1 MTKQIKMDLL
11 KREMERKKK
20 VLESV
25 KTKSGRF
32 IRVKDLRHE
41 EEEEEETQRSK
52 RKAEKNDSKATK
64 RSKVECS
71 EEEPAEIRNQPDK
84 ELRKRQEES
93 SRDGVASAGDMS
105 ASAITTEFRSYGMPI
120 RLFGETDIERRERLQ
135 EARKTRKETLA
146 SLSEKEEFRLGK
158 GHGIRNPFLEKSE
171 TADTNPNNAPAK
183 KPEKEDNWTVDDEKD
198 PPKKIYRYLKGLLRE
213 WEDDLMKRPEEVKRS
228 VAGRNESKTLKQ
240 CKDYIRPLFKLCKN
254 RSLAEDM
261 MEHILKIVEY
271 CQQGE
276 FVKANDT
283 YIDVAI
289 GRAAWPIGV
298 TMVGIHERT
307 GRSKINSQN
316 VAHVMNSE
324 LQRKYLTSVKRLI
337 TFAQRKRPDVDPSKK
352 VMN

>member
-1 MTKQIKMDLL
+1 MLL
-11 KREMERKKK
+11 
-20 VLESV
+20 
-25 KTKSGRF
+25 G
-32 IRVKDLRHE
+32 
-41 EEEEEETQRSK
+41 
-52 RKAEKNDSKATK
+52 AA
-64 RSKVECS
+64 
-71 EEEPAEIRNQPDK
+71 
-84 ELRKRQEES
+84 
-93 SRDGVASAGDMS
+93 
-105 ASAITTEFRSYGMPI
+105 AITTEFRSYGLPI
-120 RLFGETDIERRERLQ
+120 RLFGETDLERRERLQ
-135 EARKTRKETLA
+135 EARKAQKETLA

-158 GHGIRNPFLEKSE
+158 GHGIRNPFLEKNE
-171 TADTNPNNAPAK
+171 GADSIPTNNAPTK
-183 KPEKEDNWTVDDEKD
+183 KTEKEDNWTADDETD

-213 WEDDLMKRPEEVKRS
+213 WEDDLMERPEEMKRS

-261 MEHILKIVEY
+261 MGHILKIVEY

>member
-1 MTKQIKMDLL
+1 MDLL

-20 VLESV
+20 MLEGA
-25 KTKSGRF
+25 KAKSGHRF
-32 IRVKDLRHE
+32 LRAKDLRV
-41 EEEEEETQRSK
+41 EEEETERAK
-52 RKAEKNDSKATK
+52 RRTKPNDSAATK
-64 RSKVECS
+64 RQKMDYL
-71 EEEPAEIRNQPDK
+71 EEESTDK
-84 ELRKRQEES
+84 VKRQPENELKKREEPS
-93 SRDGVASAGDMS
+93 SREGVASSTDDMT
-105 ASAITTEFRSYGMPI
+105 AAAITNEFRSFGLPI
-120 RLFGETDIERRERLQ
+120 RLFGETDAERRGRLQ
-135 EARKTRKETLA
+135 EARKSQKETLA

-158 GHGIRNPFLEKSE
+158 GHGIRNPFLEKNE
-171 TADTNPNNAPAK
+171 TAETVAS
-183 KPEKEDNWTVDDEKD
+183 KPSARKVDKEENWTADDEKD

-213 WEDDLMKRPEEVKRS
+213 WEDDLTTRSEEVKRS

-254 RSLAEDM
+254 RTLGEDM
-261 MEHILKIVEY
+261 TEHILKIVEY

-276 FVKANDT
+276 FVKANDS